1 MKKIVLLL
9 SLCLFTIA
17 AMAQIGAVKPKEKT
31 WKITS
36 YSEHVGLYE
45 DWKTGES
52 VYSLNVK
59 SDDNHDKVKVTLS
72 LGNHEEAV
80 ESVKNLLALYDM
92 QGDVDIFGKQEIYN
106 EDDEI
111 IGTIPYYLTN
121 ATEISFDDV
130 YDLVAEYHGIMIPAH
145 IDKTSTSLLSQ
156 FGFIPPDSRFTCVE
170 IKDMSHYHA
179 LKKQH
184 PYIEKCRIVS
194 NSDAHYLE
202 HIRQPLYTI
211 EVPDKDPKT
220 ILKTLAT
227 PM

>member
-9 SLCLFTIA
+9 SFCLLTIV

-92 QGDVDIFGKQEIYN
+92 QGDVDIFGKTFVCGKKE
-106 EDDEI
+106 
-111 IGTIPYYLTN
+111 
-121 ATEISFDDV
+121 
-130 YDLVAEYHGIMIPAH
+130 
-145 IDKTSTSLLSQ
+145 LL
-156 FGFIPPDSRFTCVE
+156 
-170 IKDMSHYHA
+170 
-179 LKKQH
+179 LKKEGNLKST
-184 PYIEKCRIVS
+184 YGKYCIEKSALQKIQADL
-194 NSDAHYLE
+194 N
-202 HIRQPLYTI
+202 
-211 EVPDKDPKT
+211 K
-220 ILKTLAT
+220 
-227 PM
+227 